1 MKRTLL
7 IVLLLLGWAAAEP
20 KIPHYDEAMQAV
32 QAGNWQEGL
41 RLFKLGEAATEGDPA
56 ARALIRYQ
64 MAVVQYDQKL
74 FQEALTNF
82 QLCWPV
88 LGQSGQ
94 PNVVEMIQFRMGL
107 THDALG
113 QPAEA
118 LAALEKAA
126 ASARGRG
133 QLVNLRYALYHCGRV
148 RLQLDD
154 YTGAQRDLDE
164 VLELA
169 RQAGDLTQQA
179 QAMEQLAVVYAAGSH
194 PVLMEQC
201 WRQAAELWGQA
212 GNAQRQQKALQTAD
226 GIPELVA
233 RTAADFQTRVA
244 QTTEPAA
251 RAALLY
257 KLGRCRAYLK
267 QPEAACQALLES
279 ARLYAASDPARAAEL
294 TVEAAEL
301 ETDPVRAAGLIES
314 VLAVLPGR
322 RLQAANML
330 VRAGQLER
338 ALALCDEGLRLATD
352 PLARARALNERGIIL
367 NRAGRLE
374 ESVSSLEEALR
385 VCPRQDPF
393 LATLHNNL
401 GEACQS
407 QGDYQ
412 RARDAYLEAYRL
424 SPRAITLSNLG
435 TVYYNLGDYP
445 RALDCLHRARE
456 QAASER
462 DETQLGVTLSALGLT
477 YQFLGRSSEA
487 RELYELSLRS
497 RRRTGDERGEAYTLN
512 NLAASYQEDDQA
524 ELARQNFEA
533 SLKLARQIHDE
544 LLQAN
549 LLNNLAA
556 LETDDRAALGYL
568 ESSLKLSRQL
578 GLADLEASS
587 LDLLAGVQNRL
598 GQPEEALET
607 SARALERHR
616 QLGNRQAEA
625 VSLMLRGELL
635 AKRGRAAEAVQA
647 LEGSIALFEE
657 LSVGL
662 TPASKAAFLGR
673 NHRAYQL
680 LIELLLQ
687 QDKAEQAFIVSER
700 SRARAFLESLAQG
713 RLPQNS
719 RLPRNLV
726 DREAALR
733 LELRNH
739 LAGLPGGRPIREVK
753 RELSDVLDEIRR
765 LSPETASLREVRVP
779 DLKAI
784 QAALGPDRVMLEYYV
799 PPEGPARL
807 FILTQKGLRAV
818 TLEADAKRLTSL
830 VESARRRLL
839 QLEQASGPVLGE
851 LGTLLLQPA
860 AQELAGAGE
869 VLVVP
874 HSTLHYL
881 PFQALEL
888 GGAPLVEKTA
898 VAQLP
903 SAAAWMLIRARPHAG
918 ADGVVLAALGNANV
932 NWGGELGSAHK
943 LVTRADFS
951 PLPGTLAEIR
961 SVEPLYP
968 KRTVLREAEM
978 TGANLARVVR
988 GARLVHLAT
997 HGLLDSRTP
1006 LFSGLVATDTL
1017 VTVSDIMQWDMQAE
1031 LTVLSACQ
1039 TGLGGF
1045 QGAGGD
1051 EMVGLSRAFQHAGSR
1066 SVLASLWKVS
1076 DVATAE
1082 WMAELH
1088 RALAQGRSPAQAARQ
1103 ACLHVRANRP
1113 APFFWAPFVLIGAG
1127 D

>member
-1 MKRTLL
+1 MKRALL
-7 IVLLLLGWAAAEP
+7 LVLLLFNWAAAEP
-20 KIPHYDEAMQAV
+20 EIPHYDEAMQAV
-32 QAGNWQEGL
+32 QSGNWQEGL
-41 RLFKLGEAATEGDPA
+41 RLFKLGEEATENEPA

-64 MAVVQYDQKL
+64 MAVVLYDQKQ

-107 THDALG
+107 THDALN

-118 LAALEKAA
+118 LACLEKAA
-126 ASARGRG
+126 ASARARNHP
-133 QLVNLRYALYHCGRV
+133 VNLRHALYHCGRV
-148 RLQLDD
+148 RLQQDD
-154 YTGAQRDLDE
+154 YQGAQRDLDE
-164 VLELA
+164 VIELA
-169 RQAGDLTQQA
+169 GQAGDQAQQA
-179 QAMEQLAVVYAAGSH
+179 KALEYLAVVYASGSH
-194 PVLMEQC
+194 PALMEQC
-201 WRQAAELWGQA
+201 WRQAADLWA
-212 GNAQRQQKALQTAD
+212 RLGNAQRHQKALQTAD
-226 GIPELVA
+226 SIPALVT
-233 RTAADFQTRVA
+233 RTTADFQARLPHTA
-244 QTTEPAA
+244 DPAA
-251 RAALLY
+251 RAALLF
-257 KLGRCRAYLK
+257 KLGRCLAYLK
-267 QPEAACQALLES
+267 QPEPARDALLES
-279 ARLYAASDPARAAEL
+279 AKLYAVSDPVRSAEL

-301 ETDPVRAAGLIES
+301 ETDPVRAAQLYES

-330 VRAGQLER
+330 LRAGQVER
-338 ALALCDEGLRLATD
+338 ALAVCEEGLRLASD
-352 PLARARALNERGIIL
+352 PLARAQALNVRAIIL
-367 NRAGRLE
+367 NRAGRLQ
-374 ESVSSLEEALR
+374 ESVSSLEQALR
-385 VCPRQDPF
+385 ICPPEDPF

-401 GEACQS
+401 GESCQS

-412 RARDAYLEAYRL
+412 RAREAYLEAYRL
-424 SPRAITLSNLG
+424 SPRAVTLSNLG
-435 TVYYNLGDYP
+435 TVYFNLGDYP
-445 RALDCLHRARE
+445 RALDCLHRSRE

-462 DETQLGVTLSALGLT
+462 DETQLGVILSALGLT
-477 YQFLGRSSEA
+477 YQFLGRDTEA
-487 RELYELSLRS
+487 RELYQLSLRS
-497 RRRTGDERGEAYTLN
+497 RRHTGDLRGEAYTLN
-512 NLAASYQEDDQA
+512 NLAASHQEADQD
-524 ELARQNFEA
+524 ELARQNFQA
-533 SLKLARQIHDE
+533 SLKLARQLHDE

-556 LETDDRAALGYL
+556 LESDDKLALGYL

-578 GLADLEASS
+578 GMADLEASS

-607 SARALERHR
+607 SSRALERHR

-635 AKRGRAAEAVQA
+635 ARRGRAQEAVEA

-662 TPASKAAFLGR
+662 TPASKAAFFGR

-687 QDKAEQAFIVSER
+687 QGKTEQAFIVSER

-713 RLPQNS
+713 RLPQTS
-719 RLPRNLV
+719 RLPKTLV

-733 LELRNH
+733 LELRNL
-739 LAGLPGGRPIREVK
+739 LAGLPGGRPMQEVK
-753 RELSDVLDEIRR
+753 RELALVLDEVRR

-779 DLKAI
+779 ELSAI
-784 QAALGPDRVMLEYYV
+784 QAALGPGRVMLEYYV

-807 FILTQKGLRAV
+807 FIVTAQSLRAV
-818 TLEADAKRLTSL
+818 ELEADAERLTPL
-830 VESARRRLL
+830 VATARRQLL
-839 QLEQASGPVLGE
+839 QLDQASGPVLGE
-851 LGTLLLQPA
+851 LGTLLLHPA
-860 AQELAGAGE
+860 GQELAGATE

-874 HSTLHYL
+874 NGTLHYL

-903 SAAAWMLIRARPHAG
+903 SAAAWMLIRARPHAR
-918 ADGVVLAALGNANV
+918 AEGVVLAALGNAPV
-932 NWGGELGSAHK
+932 RWGGELGSAHK
-943 LVTRADFS
+943 LTTRADFS
-951 PLPGTLAEIR
+951 PLPGTLAEI
-961 SVEPLYP
+961 SKVEPLYP

-978 TGANLARVVR
+978 TGANLARVVQ

-1017 VTVSDIMQWDMQAE
+1017 VTVSDIMQWEMQAD

-1045 QGAGGD
+1045 QGASGD
-1051 EMVGLSRAFQHAGSR
+1051 DMVSLSRAFQHAGSR

-1103 ACLHVRANRP
+1103 ACLFVRASRP